1 MVVSC
6 CANVA
11 LTVWG
16 PGYGVHLSC
25 VALEGPHGL
34 HGIPEIEDHHIVAV
48 LLNGGQL
55 VDVSLV
61 PCDSE
66 QWLLVRAL
74 VNDGAVLEV
83 SQVKVPHRAV
93 FTRRC
98 KQILIP
104 EANVV
109 NGGVVCNQ
117 LRLHAPCLY
126 VPDGA
131 GRVDGARPY
140 HRGHVR
146 VPVKARYRRA
156 VV

>member
-1 MVVSC
+1 MLEGYGYPLAAGLAPEELVDRAFRAIRQIRVLVIRLLRAYLLLASSVNTLRRVLRVQAPNESLMVVSC

-66 QWLLVRAL
+66 QRLLVGAL

-83 SQVKVPHRAV
+83 SQVKVPH
-93 FTRRC
+93 
-98 KQILIP
+98 
-104 EANVV
+104 
-109 NGGVVCNQ
+109 
-117 LRLHAPCLY
+117 
-126 VPDGA
+126 
-131 GRVDGARPY
+131 
-140 HRGHVR
+140 
-146 VPVKARYRRA
+146 
-156 VV
+156 